1 MQGAEIGRPMPPPP
15 ILFNLVVD
23 ILSRMLQ
30 KAASA
35 NLIGGLGCELV
46 EGV

>member
-1 MQGAEIGRPMPPPP
+1 MQGAEIGRPMPPP

-35 NLIGGLGCELV
+35 NLIGGLECELV

>member
-1 MQGAEIGRPMPPPP
+1 
-15 ILFNLVVD
+15 
-23 ILSRMLQ
+23 LSRMLQ